1 MGPCSTRAGSTSG
14 TRRCC
19 GCTRSSATSTP
30 YGARRKDTPRP
41 REQNHCLDKVRG
53 DLTPAEAAT
62 PQSAA
67 QPGKGRSSRAFSATG
82 WGLGSWGALIAIR
95 SRSGG
100 WGGAEGGGR
109 AEMRM
114 FYPTFIR
121 HQTRPPQEGAAQG
134 GAFPVCGRGVFS
146 LMMSGVATRARC
158 TASVSTERSL
168 ALDPQQRR
176 SRKTSSV
183 DSVRLQQHHLCGLIA
198 VFQLRFL
205 LNRSNAS
212 SRKFSALRLKSS
224 SRRARPSSE
233 QDGALQRAARRHGDA
248 KGVLLPSKLLI
259 RLVPSSP
266 SLCPLPVTKP
276 RGQGPPLENRTR
288 QNFGGGGAKQRLNSE
303 AGRERDTTVT
313 WARRGQMELFRV
325 VPGSVD
331 DSAKR
336 ARAEPV
342 VDLAALLQATAAS
355 SGGCG

>member
-1 MGPCSTRAGSTSG
+1 MLNKASVWGPAARGRAQRAGPG
-14 TRRCC
+14 GAAAARDPPPQAHRAVRAARTRRAPAN
-19 GCTRSSATSTP
+19 RSVAWTGS
-30 YGARRKDTPRP
+30 GAISRPPRPPRRKAPP
-41 REQNHCLDKVRG
+41 SRG
-53 DLTPAEAAT
+53 KD
-62 PQSAA
+62 AA
-67 QPGKGRSSRAFSATG
+67 QGRFLPPAWVRWHPEGVFCHRSGATGLGKGRSTRAFSATG

-233 QDGALQRAARRHGDA
+233 QDGALQRAARRHSDA
-248 KGVLLPSKLLI
+248 KGVL
-259 RLVPSSP
+259 
-266 SLCPLPVTKP
+266 
-276 RGQGPPLENRTR
+276 
-288 QNFGGGGAKQRLNSE
+288 
-303 AGRERDTTVT
+303 
-313 WARRGQMELFRV
+313 
-325 VPGSVD
+325 
-331 DSAKR
+331 
-336 ARAEPV
+336 
-342 VDLAALLQATAAS
+342 
-355 SGGCG
+355 